1 MYVMMHPFGTGF
13 SNSYSP
19 RKATHTNRTTRA
31 TILHFDL
38 KPPIS
43 QRKQDQNPAERI
55 AIKTKLPAEGQ
66 KPDLLQTCVRS
77 TKFELH
83 LDENVTRSPSR
94 GDLHPGSNYEL
105 TGSGGEEESPKG
117 SRKMRRRSRGRGR
130 ELFGLMTLLQRWE
143 HLLRAYWRTG
153 VAGSILTAEQIRIY
167 VHWVNKWVNV
177 YQVPNFI

>member
-1 MYVMMHPFGTGF
+1 MYVMMHPFGAGF

-43 QRKQDQNPAERI
+43 KRKQDQNLAERI
-55 AIKTKLPAEGQ
+55 SIKIKLPAEGQ

-83 LDENVTRSPSR
+83 LDENVTKSPSKRRSPPRIKLRTPWQQRRRGIAEGFEEDEEEKSR
-94 GDLHPGSNYEL
+94 KRKE
-105 TGSGGEEESPKG
+105 TEEEEESCLD
-117 SRKMRRRSRGRGR
+117 R
-130 ELFGLMTLLQRWE
+130 
-143 HLLRAYWRTG
+143 
-153 VAGSILTAEQIRIY
+153 
-167 VHWVNKWVNV
+167 
-177 YQVPNFI
+177 